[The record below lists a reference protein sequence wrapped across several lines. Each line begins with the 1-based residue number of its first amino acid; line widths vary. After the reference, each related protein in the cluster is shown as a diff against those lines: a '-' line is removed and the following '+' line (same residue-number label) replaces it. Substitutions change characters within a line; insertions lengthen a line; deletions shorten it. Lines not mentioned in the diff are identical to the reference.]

1 MDTKTKECINKL
13 FILRTSSFLCSSL
26 IRRFE
31 IDSISPSHKTTI
43 PSFVSL
49 ICTWTQFVST
59 LTDSNLTLNQELI
72 FIFLLPHK
80 PTLFQRKLTKCG
92 LSNQGVMMKVVT
104 ELQCQSLIIRILT
117 IPMKLKLSNW
127 KQWVNNDIAN
137 SNHTVQN
144 FKSTKS
150 HNTQSRIS
158 ANAQWDVRLNAD
170 IEWHYPTHQQKKQPH
185 FPSSINCRVP
195 LCCC

>member
-1 MDTKTKECINKL
+1 M
-13 FILRTSSFLCSSL
+13 
-26 IRRFE
+26 
-31 IDSISPSHKTTI
+31 
-43 PSFVSL
+43 
-49 ICTWTQFVST
+49 
-59 LTDSNLTLNQELI
+59 
-72 FIFLLPHK
+72 
-80 PTLFQRKLTKCG
+80 FQRKLTKCG

-170 IEWHYPTHQQKKQPH
+170 IEWHYPTHQQKKTTFSIINKLSCSPVLLLKENNCS
-185 FPSSINCRVP
+185 FTRPTLSSKHLFDAANGCP
-195 LCCC
+195 KN